1 MRMKIRTQ
9 PRRKTVADLFAD
21 LFVVPSAAPPEIVSD
36 GRPPDWQERAR
47 ALDVEQSWIVEA
59 PAGSGKTGLLIQ
71 RYLKL
76 LAHESVEQPEQVL
89 AITFTVKATAEI
101 RDRVLGEL
109 ESAARSEAPK
119 SDSDFERETRALA
132 EAVLRRD
139 ELLGWQLLEHPRR
152 LNMRTIDSVCAE
164 IARSLPVL
172 SGSGGAQSPVVDAS
186 PLYRE
191 AARQTLMQLGGN
203 DAMLNEAL
211 RTVLLHRD
219 GNLADCERLIAE
231 MLAVRD
237 QWGELVFPLGLRE
250 LDDAYL
256 DSMVLPR
263 LERALEQAVCTG
275 LIELN
280 QTLPP
285 DILEELSRL
294 AGEMGYAEGYKGA
307 PSPIAI
313 WAGLDGAPGETAED
327 LEHWQALI
335 HLLTKAGGEWRS
347 GFRSDWLKFELEK
360 SHASRLKSLVEE
372 LRDRDNVLGAI
383 KRVINLP
390 PRKYPHE
397 QWVVAKA
404 LFRVLSRALA
414 ELQIV
419 FAQRGECDFAELGLL
434 ARTALTREG
443 GVRDLSEALG
453 RELRHLLVDE
463 MQDTSTSQY
472 ELIQL
477 LTQGWDGHSQTV
489 FLVGDPKQSIYL
501 FRQARVERFVRTMQT
516 EMLGDLPLGRL
527 QLTANFRSQSGLV
540 DAFNQDFALLFPSEV
555 SAANP
560 EEVAYVAAEPVNGP
574 SRNHG
579 LGVVWHAEVLPAG
592 LGTED
597 LKRAKRRHARRDAQQ
612 VRSIVQQWRARS
624 LPTSRS
630 EPWKIAVLVR
640 SRGHLL
646 DIVAAL
652 KQDDGDGAIPFR
664 AVDIEPLKDR
674 QEVLDLSALTR
685 ALLHPADRVAWL
697 AVLHAPWCGLGLAEL
712 HILAGADDPAWTE
725 RCIGDVIA
733 ERGDLLTEESCER
746 LARVWPVLQAAA
758 NQRGKLTA
766 AQWVERTWRSLG
778 GDAWLTADEMANARR
793 YLQLLDEI
801 EEQAGMLDLSLL
813 ERRIDK
819 LYAETAVVAGAVD
832 LMTIHGAK
840 GLEWDVVMVP
850 GLERRAQANR
860 NRLLTWSEIDSAD
873 DEAAHV
879 VLAPIAGKGEGSKEL
894 NAWLNGIHNAR
905 EAAER
910 KRLFYVAC
918 TRARE
923 ELHLFAAPEENAKG
937 EVKPAFGSLLATAWP
952 AAKRHFAASTEASD
966 SPANVYTMRPTAEA
980 IEDEF
985 VGDIAADADA
995 VEDAPRPAKLQRL
1008 PQEFDPRARFQTAN
1022 KLSYGETEEAQ
1033 TAAHFP
1039 RPEGSFEARALG
1051 NTVHAFLESLTKRLG
1066 DDVQRDALLHEVAG
1080 WGARIAALLRAEGLP
1095 QSSAKRLAL
1104 RVQSALRDTLKDPE
1118 GLWMLGAHEGAA
1130 SEYALTAWAESRS
1143 SVRLDRVFR
1152 AGHEPLAAGS
1162 DCLWI
1167 IDYKTTTHGS
1177 KGVEEFL
1184 AEERLKY
1191 GPQMA
1196 AYARMM
1202 HSEAEPGQLR
1212 VGLYYPM
1219 LSKLVWWIP
1228 EIE

>member
-1 MRMKIRTQ
+1 
-9 PRRKTVADLFAD
+9 VADLFTD
-21 LFVVPSAAPPEIVSD
+21 LFVVPSAPGSPKIVSD
-36 GRPPDWQERAR
+36 RRPPDWEERER
-47 ALDVEQSWIVEA
+47 ALDGEQSWIVEA

-76 LAHESVEQPEQVL
+76 LAHDSVEQPEQVL

-101 RDRVLGEL
+101 RDRVVAQL
-109 ESAARSEAPK
+109 ESAARGDALRT
-119 SDSDFERETRALA
+119 DGDFERETRALA
-132 EAVLRRD
+132 ETVLRRD
-139 ELLGWQLLEHPRR
+139 ELLGWQLLQHPRR
-152 LNMRTIDSVCAE
+152 LNMRTIDSVCTE

-172 SGSGGAQSPVVDAS
+172 SGSGGAQSPVLDAS
-186 PLYRE
+186 MLYRD
-191 AARQTLMQLGGN
+191 AARQTLMQLGGD
-203 DAMLNEAL
+203 DAALNEAL

-231 MLAVRD
+231 MLEVRD

-280 QTLPP
+280 QSLPA

-294 AGEMGYAEGYKGA
+294 AGEMGHAEGYKGA

-313 WAGLDGAPGETAED
+313 WAGVDAAPGETAED

-360 SHASRLKSLVEE
+360 SHAARLNTLVEE
-372 LRDRDNVLGAI
+372 LRHRDDVLGAI

-390 PRKYPHE
+390 PRQYPHE
-397 QWVVAKA
+397 QWVVARA

-419 FAQRGECDFAELGLL
+419 FAQHGECDFAELGLL
-434 ARTALTREG
+434 ARTALAREG

-516 EMLGDLPLGRL
+516 EMLGDLPLSRL

-540 DAFNQDFALLFPSEV
+540 DAFNEDFSLLFPSEV
-555 SAANP
+555 SSANP
-560 EEVAYVAAEPVNGP
+560 EEVAYVAAEAVNGP
-574 SRNHG
+574 SRNEG
-579 LGVVWHAEVLPAG
+579 RGVVWHAELLPAG
-592 LGTED
+592 LEIED
-597 LKRAKRRHARRDAQQ
+597 LKRAKRRQSKRDAQQ
-612 VRSIVQQWRARS
+612 VRAIVRRWKARP
-624 LPTSRS
+624 LPEGRS
-630 EPWKIAVLVR
+630 EPWRIAVLVR
-640 SRGHLL
+640 SRNHLL
-646 DIVAAL
+646 DVVAAL
-652 KQDDGDGAIPFR
+652 KEDEGDGPIPFR
-664 AVDIEPLKDR
+664 AVEIDPLKDR

-712 HILAGADDPAWTE
+712 HILAGADDPAWAE
-725 RCIGDVIA
+725 RSIEDVIA
-733 ERGDLLTEESCER
+733 ERGDLLSEAGCER
-746 LARVWPVLQAAA
+746 LARVWPVLRAATD
-758 NQRGKLTA
+758 QRGKLTA
-766 AQWVERTWRSLG
+766 AQWVERTWRSIG
-778 GDAWLTADEMANARR
+778 GDAWLTADEMANAHR
-793 YLQLLDEI
+793 YLQLLDEV
-801 EEQAGMLDLSLL
+801 EEQAGMLDLNLL
-813 ERRIDK
+813 ARRIDK

-860 NRLLTWSEIDSAD
+860 NRLLTWSEIDSGD
-873 DEAAHV
+873 EEAAHV

-937 EVKPAFGSLLATAWP
+937 EVKPAYGSLLATAWP
-952 AAKRHFAASTEASD
+952 AAERHFAGTTPGSD
-966 SPANVYTMRPTAEA
+966 AAARIYIMRPAA
-980 IEDEF
+980 AMEDEF
-985 VGDIAADADA
+985 IGDIAADADA
-995 VEDAPRPAKLQRL
+995 VEDAPRPAMLKRL
-1008 PQEFDPRARFQTAN
+1008 PQGFDPRERFRTRI
-1022 KLSYGETEEAQ
+1022 KLSYGEGDEPQ
-1033 TAAHFP
+1033 TAAHFA

-1051 NTVHAFLESLTKRLG
+1051 NAVHAFLEMLTRRLSDG
-1066 DDVQRDALLHEVAG
+1066 VLRDALLHEMTG
-1080 WGARIAALLRAEGLP
+1080 WSARITAMLRSEGLP
-1095 QSSAKRLAL
+1095 QSSAKKLAP
-1104 RVQSALRDTLKDPE
+1104 RVQNALRDMLKDSE
-1118 GLWMLGAHEGAA
+1118 GLWVLGAHEGAS
-1130 SEYALTAWAESRS
+1130 SEYSLTAWGECRS

-1191 GPQMA
+1191 GPQML

-1202 HSEAEPGQLR
+1202 HSEAEPGRLR

-1219 LSKLVWWIP
+1219 LPKLVWWIP

>member
-1 MRMKIRTQ
+1 
-9 PRRKTVADLFAD
+9 VAD
-21 LFVVPSAAPPEIVSD
+21 LFVVPSLADSPKIAND
-36 GRPPDWQERAR
+36 RRPPDWEERQR
-47 ALDVEQSWIVEA
+47 ALDMEQSWIVEA

-76 LAHESVEQPEQVL
+76 LAQESVEEPEQVL

-101 RDRVLGEL
+101 RERVVAQLQR
-109 ESAARSEAPK
+109 AARGEASK
-119 SDSDFERETRALA
+119 NDSDFERETRALS

-139 ELLGWQLLEHPRR
+139 EQLGWQLLEHPRR

-172 SGSGGAQSPVVDAS
+172 SGGGGQSPVVDAS
-186 PLYRE
+186 LLYHE
-191 AARQTLMQLGGN
+191 AARQTLMQLGSDDVVLD
-203 DAMLNEAL
+203 DAI

-219 GNLADCERLIAE
+219 GNLGDCERLIAE
-231 MLAVRD
+231 MLALRD
-237 QWGELVFPLGLRE
+237 QWGELVFPLGLRD
-250 LDDAYL
+250 LDDEYL
-256 DSMVLPR
+256 NGTILPR
-263 LERALEQAVCTG
+263 LELALEQAVCAG

-280 QTLPP
+280 QSLPA

-294 AGEMGYAEGYKGA
+294 ASELGHAEGYKGA

-313 WAGLDGAPGETAED
+313 LAGLNGAPGETAED

-347 GFRSDWLKFELEK
+347 GFRSDWLKFDLEK
-360 SHASRLKSLVEE
+360 TNAARLKSLVEE
-372 LRDRDNVLGAI
+372 LRDRDDVLRAI
-383 KRVINLP
+383 KRVNSLP
-390 PRKYPHE
+390 PRKYPEE
-397 QWVVAKA
+397 QWLVAKA

-419 FAQRGECDFAELGLL
+419 FAQHGECDFAELGLL
-434 ARTALTREG
+434 ARTALAREG

-477 LTQGWDGHSQTV
+477 LTQGWDGQSQTV

-516 EMLGDLPLGRL
+516 EMLGDVPLGRL
-527 QLTANFRSQSGLV
+527 QLTANFRSQSELV
-540 DAFNQDFALLFPSEV
+540 DEFNADFSLLFPREV

-574 SRNHG
+574 SRNDG
-579 LGVVWHAEVLPAG
+579 LGVVWHTEVLPSG
-592 LGTED
+592 LATD
-597 LKRAKRRHARRDAQQ
+597 DAKRAKRRQAKRDAQQ
-612 VRSIVQQWRARS
+612 VRAIVERWRARA
-624 LPTSRS
+624 LPEDRS

-646 DIVAAL
+646 DVVAAL
-652 KQDDGDGAIPFR
+652 KEDHGDGAIPFR

-697 AVLHAPWCGLGLAEL
+697 AVLHAPWCGLGLAQL
-712 HILAGADDPAWTE
+712 HILAGADDPEWAE
-725 RCIGDVIA
+725 RCIEDVIV
-733 ERGDLLTEESCER
+733 ERGDLLSEENCER
-746 LARVWPVLQAAA
+746 LARVWPVLRAAA
-758 NQRGKLTA
+758 DQRGKLTT

-778 GDAWLTADEMANARR
+778 GDAWLTTDEMANTRR
-793 YLQLLDEI
+793 YLQLLDEV
-801 EEQAGMLDLSLL
+801 EEQAGMPDLNLL
-813 ERRIDK
+813 ERRIDR
-819 LYAETAVVAGAVD
+819 LYAETAVVTGAVD

-850 GLERRAQANR
+850 GLERRPQVNR
-860 NRLLTWSEIDSAD
+860 NRLLTWSEIDSGD
-873 DEAAHV
+873 EEAAHV
-879 VLAPIAGKGEGSKEL
+879 VLAPIAGKGENSKEL

-923 ELHLFAAPEENAKG
+923 ELHLFAAPERKTNG
-937 EVKPAFGSLLATAWP
+937 EVGRPAGSLLATAWP
-952 AAKRHFAASTEASD
+952 AAERHFAEGAAVSD
-966 SPANVYTMRPTAEA
+966 AAAKVFVMRPAA
-980 IEDEF
+980 AMQDEF
-985 VGDIAADADA
+985 VGGIAAEAEA
-995 VEDAPRPAKLQRL
+995 VEEAPRPATLQRL
-1008 PQEFDPRARFQTAN
+1008 PLGFDPRERFRTGQ
-1022 KLSYGETEEAQ
+1022 KLPYGQEDDEQ
-1033 TAAHFP
+1033 TAAHFA

-1051 NTVHAFLESLTKRLG
+1051 NTVHAFLEMLTRRLG
-1066 DDVQRDALLHEVAG
+1066 DGVQGDALLREVVG
-1080 WGARIAALLRAEGLP
+1080 WGARIAAVLRGEGLP
-1095 QSSAKRLAL
+1095 QASAKKLAS
-1104 RVQSALRDTLKDPE
+1104 RVQSALRDTLQDAE
-1118 GLWMLGAHEGAA
+1118 GQWVLGVRDSAA
-1130 SEYALTAWAESRS
+1130 SEYALTTWGERRS

-1152 AGHEPLAAGS
+1152 GGDKPLATGG

-1167 IDYKTTTHGS
+1167 LDYKTTTHGS

-1184 AEERLKY
+1184 AEERVKY
-1191 GPQMA
+1191 GPQML

-1202 HSEAEPGQLR
+1202 RSEAEPGKLR

-1219 LSKLVWWIP
+1219 LPKLVWWIP
-1228 EIE
+1228 EID